1 MISRGCTKAC
11 VIKDLKIPKDSP
23 ILIPVYSVQRDPAVF
38 PDPEKFD
45 PERFAPSAKQ
55 SRNPYS
61 FLPFGHGPHSCI
73 GMRFAK
79 MQIRLVL
86 ARMLRKYRLEVTP
99 DTKIPPDIKAKAT
112 LGSPEINLRIVSRTK
127 ETWKYMLHCDVVV
140 AALLEQLSTNRLQYS
155 SIPIWVVWADNGWSP
170 GSRLIPSFRANHR
183 RICHSIIGR
192 FFLEWYSV
200 IHRGQTIKKMFRKAL
215 LRWYLA
221 QY

>member
-11 VIKDLKIPKDSP
+11 VVKGVKIPKDSP
-23 ILIPVYSVQRDPAVF
+23 ILIPVYSVQRDPSVF

-86 ARMLRKYRLEVTP
+86 ARMLRKYRLDVTP
-99 DTKIPPDIKAKAT
+99 DTKVPPDVKAKAT

-127 ETWKYMLHCDVVV
+127 ERY
-140 AALLEQLSTNRLQYS
+140 A
-155 SIPIWVVWADNGWSP
+155 
-170 GSRLIPSFRANHR
+170 
-183 RICHSIIGR
+183 
-192 FFLEWYSV
+192 
-200 IHRGQTIKKMFRKAL
+200 
-215 LRWYLA
+215 
-221 QY
+221 